1 MASSLHPPSPQ
12 YCLAVLGLGYVGLPL
27 AIEAARAGIRVSG
40 VDTNPAIVGG
50 LRDGRSHIDDVQ
62 DADLKVA
69 LDADFTVGSDPEE
82 VGNADAVIMCT
93 PTPLREGSPDLTA
106 VIEAARQVGS
116 HARPGTLIV
125 LESTTY
131 PGTTEEVVIPELR
144 RASGMRIPGDLMVAY
159 SPERIDPGNRT
170 WSLSNTP
177 KVVGGVDDE
186 SLAAAAGLYRKFC
199 SEVVLASSLRA
210 AEMSK
215 LLENTY
221 RHVNIALVNE
231 LSLVAGDLGVDI
243 FEVIELAASK
253 PFGFQAFY
261 PGPGVGGHCIPIDPH
276 YLSYRLRSLGRGFRF
291 VELAREIN
299 DSMPAFVSLRVTET
313 LNEVR
318 KAVSG
323 ARIVIAGVSYKAN
336 VGDMREAPSI
346 PIIRRL
352 RALGADLSYSDPFV
366 EQLTVDGAAIECT
379 ADLVG
384 DSANCDLLVVL
395 TPHDVLPLRLASE
408 RAPMTLDTRGVLPAS
423 DTVRR
428 L

>member
-1 MASSLHPPSPQ
+1 MASTHPPSPQ
-12 YCLAVLGLGYVGLPL
+12 YGLSILGLGYVGLPL
-27 AIEAARAGIRVSG
+27 AIEAARVGIQVSG
-40 VDTNPAIVGG
+40 VDTNPDVVGG
-50 LRDGRSHIDDVQ
+50 LREGRSHIDDVP
-62 DADLKVA
+62 DADVQMA
-69 LDADFTVGSDPEE
+69 IDAGFTVGADPAAVKE
-82 VGNADAVIMCT
+82 ADAVIMCT
-93 PTPLREGSPDLTA
+93 PTPLRDGSPDLTA
-106 VIEAARQVGS
+106 VLEAAREVGS
-116 HARPGTLIV
+116 HVRPRTLVV

-131 PGTTEEVVIPELR
+131 PGTTEEVVIPELA

-170 WSLSNTP
+170 WNLRNTP
-177 KVVGGVDDE
+177 KVVGGVDEE
-186 SLAAAAGLYRKFC
+186 SLAAAARLYGSLC

-231 LSLVAGDLGVDI
+231 LSLVADDLGVDI
-243 FEVIELAASK
+243 FEVIELASSK

-276 YLSYRLRSLGRGFRF
+276 YLSYRLRSLGRGFRY

-299 DSMPAFVSLRVTET
+299 DSMPAFVSLRVSET
-313 LNEVR
+313 LNER
-318 KAVSG
+318 KKSVSG
-323 ARIVIAGVSYKAN
+323 ARVVIAGVSYKAN

-346 PIIRRL
+346 PIARRL
-352 RALGADLSYSDPFV
+352 RALGADLTYSDPYV
-366 EQLTVDGAAIECT
+366 EQFEVDGVAVERAL
-379 ADLVG
+379 DLVV
-384 DSANCDLLVVL
+384 DAASCDLLLVL
-395 TPHDVLPLRLASE
+395 TPHDALPLRVASE
-408 RAPMTLDTRGVLPAS
+408 RAQMTLDTRGVLPVS